1 MLNLFFKMYIKLASH
16 GYSTFRSRRLL
27 WHVTNYELEK
37 QVSENLFD
45 FQLPSVPFFK
55 TKITSKTC
63 FAL

>member
-1 MLNLFFKMYIKLASH
+1 MYSKAPFTWIQYISQQSEIAMA
-16 GYSTFRSRRLL
+16 

-45 FQLPSVPFFK
+45 FQLPSVPFFEIK
-55 TKITSKTC
+55 TTPKTC